1 MKNGSSWEAGSASKV
16 VDELRSL
23 ADARAVGARLP
34 STRDLQHQLG
44 VGPVTVQRALARLVT
59 EGVLV
64 TRPGAGTF
72 VAARR
77 TARVGDTDWQQVAL
91 GASPVSASGI
101 DVLLANV
108 NSTGFQLGTGYL
120 DAGLRA
126 DSRLAAAAA
135 RAVRRPDAWGTP
147 PMAGVPE
154 LRSWFGREI
163 GADPDQVLITSAAQ
177 SALSAVFRALLPA
190 GSPVLCAV
198 PTYPGALAVARSAG
212 LVPVPV
218 PTDADGIRPEL
229 LERALAATS
238 ARLLFLQPTFAN
250 PDGGVLA
257 HARRREVLGIC
268 ERAGAF
274 ILEDDYARWLG
285 HGQVP
290 PPPLWR
296 DDDQGRV
303 ITVCSL
309 TKILAPSLRIGAI
322 VARGP
327 VMSRLAAMRQVDDF
341 LVPAPLQHT
350 AVEMVT
356 GPGWSA
362 QQRAVSAAL
371 RARMGTLTAALAAE
385 LPECSFEN
393 PRGGISLW
401 LRLPRGTDDL
411 AVASWAAR
419 LGVVVMSGRYYV
431 VGEQD
436 ASYLRLCVAGIR
448 EADIPAAV
456 ALLAEAV
463 RAGAGTGTDLPPHR
477 AMTG

>member
-1 MKNGSSWEAGSASKV
+1 MEKV
-16 VDELRSL
+16 TDELRSL
-23 ADARAVGARLP
+23 ADTRAVGARLP
-34 STRDLQHQLG
+34 STRELQQRLG
-44 VGPVTVQRALARLVT
+44 VGPVTVQRALARLVS

-77 TARVGDTDWQQVAL
+77 ATRAGDTDWQQVAL
-91 GASPVSASGI
+91 GASPVSASGV
-101 DVLLANV
+101 DVILANAH
-108 NSTGFQLGTGYL
+108 SAGFQLGAGYF
-120 DAGLRA
+120 DATLRA
-126 DSRLAAAAA
+126 DSRLAAAAS
-135 RAVRRPDAWGTP
+135 RAVRRPDAWAAP
-147 PMAGVPE
+147 PPAGVPE
-154 LRSWFGREI
+154 LRSWFGRQV
-163 GADPDQVLITSAAQ
+163 GADPDQVLITPAAQ
-177 SALSAVFRALLPA
+177 GALSAVFRALLPA
-190 GSPVLCAV
+190 GSPVLFAV

-229 LERALAATS
+229 LDRALAATS

-257 HARRREVLGIC
+257 HARRREVLDIC

-274 ILEDDYARWLG
+274 VLEDDYGRWLS

-322 VARGP
+322 IARGP
-327 VMSRLAAMRQVDDF
+327 VMSRLTAMRQVDDSF
-341 LVPAPLQHT
+341 VPMPLQHT

-362 QQRAVSAAL
+362 QLRTVSAAL
-371 RARMGTLTAALAAE
+371 RARMETLTAALAAE

-393 PRGGISLW
+393 PRGGISVW
-401 LRLPRGTDDL
+401 LRLPRDTDDL
-411 AVASWAAR
+411 AVATRAGR
-419 LGVVVMSGRYYV
+419 LGATVVPGRFFV
-431 VGEQD
+431 IGEQD
-436 ASYLRLCVAGIR
+436 TSYLRLCIAGVR
-448 EADIPAAV
+448 QPDIPTAV

-463 RAGAGTGTDLPPHR
+463 RASAGLAADRPFVG
-477 AMTG
+477 